1 VPFSFLSLDNN
12 GQAILSR
19 AVLMARIGGFQ
30 AGIQLTRDAVLTL
43 STAGFQYGTGGFLS
57 AE

>member
-1 VPFSFLSLDNN
+1 
-12 GQAILSR
+12 
-19 AVLMARIGGFQ
+19 MAGIGGFQ
-30 AGIQLTRDAVLTL
+30 AGIQLTRDAVLML